1 MIEIKS
7 WRTGAV
13 LHTTEGASLWG
24 ANLEGANLWG
34 ANLRGANLEGAN
46 LEGANLRGANLRGAN
61 LRGANLEGANLR
73 GANLEGANLWG
84 ANLEGATLPHFF
96 ICPAEGAFI
105 AYKAVR
111 GGVLTV
117 EIPADARR
125 TSSLVGRK
133 CRASALRVVSGPE
146 GATEWQSKHDPEFVY
161 RLGETATVADF
172 DDDIRVECT
181 TGLHFFVTRREAEE
195 Y

>member
-1 MIEIKS
+1 MKS
-7 WRTGAV
+7 RVDGLRGAWAAGV
-13 LHTTEGASLWG
+13 RPSAQ
-24 ANLEGANLWG
+24 GANLWG
-34 ANLRGANLEGAN
+34 ANLRGANLEDAD
-46 LEGANLRGANLRGAN
+46 LEGAL
-61 LRGANLEGANLR
+61 
-73 GANLEGANLWG
+73 
-84 ANLEGATLPHFF
+84 LPHFF

-125 TSSLVGRK
+125 TSSLAGRK
-133 CRASALRVVSGPE
+133 CRASALRVISGPE
-146 GATEWQSKHDPEFVY
+146 GGTEWRSRHDESFVY
-161 RLGETATVADF
+161 RLRETATVGDF

-181 TGLHFFVTRREAEE
+181 TGLHFFMTRREAEE